1 MAPRQI
7 KMPEKDVSEQV
18 IDEAFPQRKRPEV
31 GRYLLQVD
39 RQTKRSFQTQEEAQ
53 TAGMIIKKGH
63 PILQVSVYDSGDSIS
78 TILETP
84 AAS

>member
-1 MAPRQI
+1 MASRQI
-7 KMPEKDVSEQV
+7 KMPEKDVSEQA

-53 TAGMIIKKGH
+53 KAGMIIKKDR
-63 PILQVSVYDSGDSIS
+63 PILQVSVYDSGECIS
-78 TILETP
+78 TILESP

>member
-7 KMPEKDVSEQV
+7 KMPEKDVSEQAA
-18 IDEAFPQRKRPEV
+18 DEAFPQRKRPEI

-53 TAGMIIKKGH
+53 AAGMIIKKGH
-63 PILQVSVYDSGDSIS
+63 PALQVSVYDSGDSIS
-78 TILETP
+78 TIL
-84 AAS
+84 